1 MLSQISR
8 VGQVMVLKKKVRDS
22 SWGGNKETTYR
33 GKLAAQ
39 AVHLRTLARW

>member
-8 VGQVMVLKKKVRDS
+8 VGQVIVFFLKCVTVV
-22 SWGGNKETTYR
+22 GGNKETTYR

-39 AVHLRTLARW
+39 ALHLRTLARW